1 MKKILALILAA
12 SMLFA
17 FAACGE
23 DTTADETTTTTAAE
37 ETTLSTDTLT
47 DSVEQTE
54 AVPADATTAVVD
66 PSATEAASTSD
77 TTAAETTAA
86 GTTAPAVAA
95 PATTAEIITLY
106 NNAVNSAYNA
116 KAGFEKERFAD
127 NENLE
132 TSGALGA
139 LKSLVY
145 QFMGIGAENKYSE
158 TVTKGNWDSDAKKYY
173 LRKSTLTA
181 ADVTGA
187 TCTEKNGQ
195 YTVVLNV
202 KGGSSK
208 GSETEKYTNA
218 PIDKCGIC
226 VGNEDKGYFDHKTGP
241 VIYDAIAGT
250 YASAV
255 IEEKYS
261 NAKVTAV
268 IDSATGNLVN
278 LTVEYDIACT
288 MDVGIVGSGEATG
301 SAHII
306 YKNFKY

>member
-1 MKKILALILAA
+1 MKKILALLLAA

-23 DTTADETTTTTAAE
+23 DTTTDEPATITAANVIDETENA
-37 ETTLSTDTLT
+37 SD
-47 DSVEQTE
+47 VPEQT
-54 AVPADATTAVVD
+54 DAAPVDGTTAVD
-66 PSATEAASTSD
+66 TSAESTEDVSAADES
-77 TTAAETTAA
+77 TTAA
-86 GTTAPAVAA
+86 GTTVPAIAAA
-95 PATTAEIITLY
+95 PTATAEIVALY

-116 KAGFEKERFAD
+116 KAGFEKERYAD

-145 QFMGIGAENKYSE
+145 QFMGIGAENKYTE
-158 TVTKGNWDSDAKKYY
+158 TVTKGKWESDTKKHY

-261 NAKVTAV
+261 NAKVIAV
-268 IDSATGNLVN
+268 IDGATGNLVK

-301 SAHII
+301 TAHII